1 MYDVLT
7 SGYDDNKTPIGQIA
21 TIKVIGVGSSG
32 NNVVKRMKQDG
43 ICCAS
48 EFIAANTDKQDLLL
62 SNADVCVLL
71 GERLTRGFGANA
83 NPEIGRAACEESKEL
98 VREVID
104 GSDLLFITCGMG
116 GGTGTGAAPVIAEI
130 AKEMGI
136 LTVAVVTRPFQFE
149 GPKRMANA
157 QQGIMELKKHVDTLV
172 VIPNEKLL
180 HNIKKGTKMV
190 EAFAIADEALRQ
202 GIQGI
207 TDLIRKPGIINLD
220 FADIK
225 TVMQGQGLAHMGI
238 GRGYGETKTIDAI
251 RLAVKSPLLETTIEG
266 ATGVILN
273 FCGNV
278 DDIIMDEISDA
289 ANLVREV
296 VDPSAN
302 IIFGTS
308 IDDSLQ
314 DEMVITVIASG
325 FKAKPSDEP
334 FATEVPKV
342 TAVPEAPAVVEK
354 PQQEIAA
361 SSIPVTRAVP
371 VFAEK
376 LRNMR
381 KS

>member
-172 VIPNEKLL
+172 VISNEKFL
-180 HNIKKGTKMV
+180 HNIQRGTR
-190 EAFAIADEALRQ
+190 FTDSFIIADNALRQ

-207 TDLIRKPGIINLD
+207 ADLICKPGIINLD
-220 FADIK
+220 FADLK
-225 TVMQGQGLAHMGI
+225 TMIQGQGLAHMGI
-238 GRGYGETKTIDAI
+238 GRGCGETKTIDAI
-251 RLAVKSPLLETTIEG
+251 RQAVKSPLLEASIEG
-266 ATGVILN
+266 ATSIILN

-278 DDIIMDEISDA
+278 DDIIMDEICDA
-289 ANLVREV
+289 ANLIREV
-296 VDPSAN
+296 VDPSAY
-302 IIFGTS
+302 IIFGAS
-308 IDDSLQ
+308 VDNSLKDD
-314 DEMVITVIASG
+314 VIVTVFASG
-325 FKAKPSDEP
+325 FKAEPSKQP
-334 FATEVPKV
+334 CATEIPGF
-342 TAVPEAPAVVEK
+342 VE
-354 PQQEIAA
+354 
-361 SSIPVTRAVP
+361 R
-371 VFAEK
+371 
-376 LRNMR
+376 LRNM
-381 KS
+381 KK